1 MFDFEVPNIDRES
14 SFSFWAT
21 TGPEIRKKKWTTGSS
36 ENSPTMKGSNGETNP
51 ESQETTENPAIGK
64 KTLLDPKCI

>member
-21 TGPEIRKKKWTTGSS
+21 TGPEIRKKS
-36 ENSPTMKGSNGETNP
+36 ELRGALKIHPQWRGAMEKQILSLRKPRKIQQLE
-51 ESQETTENPAIGK
+51 K
-64 KTLLDPKCI
+64 KLLDPKCI